1 MTELSGPDKDLDDRE
16 AAGLAEMVG
25 RDAARKE
32 RARNE
37 RRYGIWF
44 GLGMMGLVGWA
55 IAVPT
60 LIGIALGVWLDESW
74 PQQFSWTISL
84 LFIGVALGALNAWWW
99 LRREGQP
106 QNKNG

>member
-1 MTELSGPDKDLDDRE
+1 MTEQSRPDKAADGKEVPDLADT
-16 AAGLAEMVG
+16 VG
-25 RDAARKE
+25 RDATRKAQARK
-32 RARNE
+32 E

-60 LIGIALGVWLDESW
+60 LIGIALGVWLDASW

-84 LFIGVALGALNAWWW
+84 LFIGVVLGALNAWWW
-99 LRREGQP
+99 LLREGEP
-106 QNKNG
+106 R